1 MFKNIPQ
8 VQSAPIS
15 DFKQTH
21 FVGLMTY
28 TKEQFAAFFTTANP
42 APVKLAAQ
50 LTVFNQKYDALD
62 AAYRVNHYSL
72 DTEKLKKADEDCDH
86 TVMGMKKMTAAQ
98 QTFDFNPPVK
108 EAADRMMLC
117 IDKFDIDVAEDY
129 LGENNK
135 LQQFV
140 HEIETSEQ
148 LTADVQTLG
157 LQPSLTQLKEKVTL
171 MRDLLTQRGLAQAP
185 KGVMK
190 AARAAMEP
198 EYRWLIAALNAYTF
212 VDENPQRFASLI
224 SVLNN
229 NIDYLR
235 IHALKNGGE
244 TAGQGGEG
252 SEGGQQST
260 DNGQETGD
268 NTGNNGQQT
277 GDNTGNNGQQTGDNT
292 GDNGNDNPGGN
303 NNDNPGGDNGNDNPG
318 GDINDG
324 GLDD

>member
-1 MFKNIPQ
+1 MFENIPQ

-15 DFKQTH
+15 QFKQTH

-28 TKEQFAAFFTTANP
+28 TKEQFAAFFTTENP

-50 LTVFNQKYDALD
+50 LTVFNQKYDVLD
-62 AAYRVNHYSL
+62 EAYRIDSYSL
-72 DTEKLKKADEDCDH
+72 DTEKLKKADEDCDS
-86 TVMGMKKMTAAQ
+86 TVKAINKMIAAQ
-98 QTFDFNPPVK
+98 QAFGFNPPVK
-108 EAADRMMLC
+108 DAADRMMQC
-117 IDKFDIDVAEDY
+117 YDKFEIDVTEDY

-140 HEIETSEQ
+140 HEIETSAQ
-148 LTADVQTLG
+148 LTADAQTLG
-157 LQPSLTQLKEKVTL
+157 IQPAVAQLKEKVTL

-185 KGVMK
+185 KGAMK
-190 AARAAMEP
+190 AARATMET

-224 SVLNN
+224 SILNT

-235 IHALKNGGE
+235 IHALKDGGN
-244 TAGQGGEG
+244 TSGQGGNG
-252 SEGGQQST
+252 SDTENSQNNQGGQG
-260 DNGQETGD
+260 GQ
-268 NTGNNGQQT
+268 NTQT

-292 GDNGNDNPGGN
+292 GDNTGNTGNDT
-303 NNDNPGGDNGNDNPG
+303 PGGDNTGDDNNDTPPGG